1 METTMTTQQ
10 ALGAVNGTGN
20 GAADRFSPD
29 TRYFSLFHLTANAA
43 EAQLLV
49 GRARIVVGAG
59 PSPAAEPMA
68 TEWLVSLAM
77 SPVTMKDLARKL
89 TETVASYER
98 NFGPIA
104 DIPGADI
111 PGGTTVPAAG

>member
-1 METTMTTQQ
+1 MTTQQ
-10 ALGAVNGTGN
+10 TGAAN
-20 GAADRFSPD
+20 GAANGTAERFSPD

-49 GRARIVVGAG
+49 GRARIVVGSG
-59 PSPAAEPMA
+59 PSPSAEPMA

-98 NFGPIA
+98 TFGPIA
-104 DIPGADI
+104 DIPG
-111 PGGTTVPAAG
+111 GTATPAAA

>member
-1 METTMTTQQ
+1 MTTQQ
-10 ALGAVNGTGN
+10 TQPGTANGATN
-20 GAADRFSPD
+20 GAAERFSPD

-49 GRARIVVGAG
+49 GRSRVVVGSG
-59 PSPAAEPMA
+59 TSPSAEPMA

-89 TETVASYER
+89 TETVAGYER

-104 DIPGADI
+104 DIPGAAA
-111 PGGTTVPAAG
+111 PAAAE

>member
-1 METTMTTQQ
+1 METSMTTQQ
-10 ALGAVNGTGN
+10 APAVNGATN
-20 GAADRFSPD
+20 GTAERFSPD

-49 GRARIVVGAG
+49 GRTRIVVGNG
-59 PSPAAEPMA
+59 PSPSAEPMA

-89 TETVASYER
+89 SETVASYER
-98 NFGPIA
+98 SFGPIA
-104 DIPGADI
+104 DIPGAA
-111 PGGTTVPAAG
+111 VPAA

>member
-1 METTMTTQQ
+1 MTIQQ
-10 ALGAVNGTGN
+10 TGAANGTPN
-20 GAADRFSPD
+20 GATERFSPD

-49 GRARIVVGAG
+49 GRARIVVGSG
-59 PSPAAEPMA
+59 PSPTAEPMA

-89 TETVASYER
+89 AETVASYER
-98 NFGPIA
+98 TFGPIA

-111 PGGTTVPAAG
+111 PAGAAAPAAA

>member
-1 METTMTTQQ
+1 MTTQQ
-10 ALGAVNGTGN
+10 TQPGTAN
-20 GAADRFSPD
+20 GAANGAAERFSPD

-59 PSPAAEPMA
+59 PSPSAEPMA

-89 TETVASYER
+89 AETVASYEQT
-98 NFGPIA
+98 FGPIA
-104 DIPGADI
+104 DIPGSAAA
-111 PGGTTVPAAG
+111 PAAA

>member
-1 METTMTTQQ
+1 MTTRDTQP
-10 ALGAVNGTGN
+10 APGTAN
-20 GAADRFSPD
+20 GAAERFSPD

-49 GRARIVVGAG
+49 GRARIVVGGAT
-59 PSPAAEPMA
+59 PAAEPMA

-89 TETVASYER
+89 AETVASYEKT
-98 NFGPIA
+98 FGPIA
-104 DIPGADI
+104 DIPG
-111 PGGTTVPAAG
+111 GTAAPAAV

>member
-1 METTMTTQQ
+1 MTTQQ
-10 ALGAVNGTGN
+10 TQPGAANGTAN
-20 GAADRFSPD
+20 GAAERFSPD

-49 GRARIVVGAG
+49 GRARIVVGSG
-59 PSPAAEPMA
+59 PSPSAEPMA

-89 TETVASYER
+89 TETVAGYER

-104 DIPGADI
+104 DIPGADS
-111 PGGTTVPAAG
+111 PGAAAPAGA

>member
-1 METTMTTQQ
+1 MTTRDTQP
-10 ALGAVNGTGN
+10 ATAAANGE
-20 GAADRFSPD
+20 RFSPD

-49 GRARIVVGAG
+49 GRTRIVVGG
-59 PSPAAEPMA
+59 VTPSPSAEPMA

-89 TETVASYER
+89 AETVASYER
-98 NFGPIA
+98 TFGPIA
-104 DIPGADI
+104 DIPG
-111 PGGTTVPAAG
+111 GTAAPAAA